1 LAYWK
6 EHGAFVPKYAPEGL
20 ATIGGIMSG
29 SQRFESTGR
38 TAQKLRTRKALV
50 EAARALIISGVT
62 PTVEDAAAAASI
74 SRTTAYR
81 YFQNQRELLVAAF
94 PEIEPRSLLGD
105 NPPEAVEARL
115 DTVVRE
121 YLRITIDNEA
131 ALRAALRL
139 SLDPHGTHRQELL
152 LRQGRVIAWL
162 KDALEPLHGRL
173 SEQAIERLVYA
184 IRAAAGIEA
193 LIWLCDIAGL
203 SRDEAKDLMIWSAQ
217 ALLRS
222 ALAEANL
229 NPTGL
234 VPKKLNQAPRS

>member
-1 LAYWK
+1 
-6 EHGAFVPKYAPEGL
+6 
-20 ATIGGIMSG
+20 MNG

-38 TAQKLRTRKALV
+38 TAQKMRTRQALV
-50 EAARALIISGVT
+50 DAARALIISGVT

-81 YFQNQRELLVAAF
+81 YFKNQHDLLVAAY
-94 PEIEPRSLLGD
+94 PEIEPQSLLKE
-105 NPPEAVEARL
+105 NQPEMVEARL
-115 DTVVRE
+115 DAVVRE
-121 YLRITIDNEA
+121 YLRLTIDNEA

-139 SLDPHGTHRQELL
+139 SLDPHASHREELL

-162 KDALEPLHGRL
+162 NDALEPLRGRL

-193 LIWLCDIAGL
+193 LVWLCDIARL
-203 SRDEAKDLMIWSAQ
+203 SRDEANDLMIWSAQ

-222 ALAEANL
+222 ALAESNL
-229 NPTGL
+229 NSPEHDSGKPSQ
-234 VPKKLNQAPRS
+234 VPES

>member
-1 LAYWK
+1 
-6 EHGAFVPKYAPEGL
+6 
-20 ATIGGIMSG
+20 MSG
-29 SQRFESTGR
+29 SEPYESTGR

-50 EAARALIISGVT
+50 DAARTLIVSGIT

-81 YFQNQRELLVAAF
+81 YFPNQRDLLVAAY
-94 PEIEPRSLLGD
+94 PEMELRSLLGD
-105 NPPEAVEARL
+105 HPPDAVEVRL
-115 DTVVRE
+115 DAVVGE
-121 YLRITIDNEA
+121 YLRQTIDNEA

-139 SLDPHGTHRQELL
+139 SLDPHETHREKLL
-152 LRQGRVIAWL
+152 LRQGRVITWL
-162 KDALEPLHGRL
+162 KDALEPLRGRL

-203 SRDEAKDLMIWSAQ
+203 SRDEAKDLMMWSAR

-222 ALAEANL
+222 ALAEASL
-229 NPTGL
+229 NPTGSI
-234 VPKKLNQAPRS
+234 PEKPRQTPET